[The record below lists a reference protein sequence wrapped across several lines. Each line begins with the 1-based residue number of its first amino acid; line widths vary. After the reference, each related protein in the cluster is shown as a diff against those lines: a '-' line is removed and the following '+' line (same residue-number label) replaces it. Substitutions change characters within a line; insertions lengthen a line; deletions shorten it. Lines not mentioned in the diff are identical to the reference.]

1 MRTDNRPQNRLS
13 IALFKTKGLDSA
25 LFYRND
31 ILITDHV
38 EYLEPFRTPCRLDA
52 TTVFICT
59 AGTLECSINLKRYS
73 LKKQTVVVLLSDDII
88 QIHKVEN
95 LEAYAVIISNEC
107 LGDLQIDFRQRASF
121 RLDIRRKAMAEIPFD
136 EIMQLKPYYRL
147 LAENMVSSK
156 TERREILRGLIRAF
170 SYTIISLIHACQQ
183 PEESSAAMPRAQ
195 QLFNRF
201 MALLDIH
208 HMKERSVGFYAENL
222 CLTPN
227 YLSSEI
233 KHFSGKS
240 ALEWINE
247 YVITE
252 AKIML
257 RHTDGSIQS
266 IADDLHFPSQ
276 SAFGKYFKQ
285 QTGMGPRAY
294 RNEG

>member
-1 MRTDNRPQNRLS
+1 MRTDDRPQNRLS
-13 IALFKTKGLDSA
+13 IALFKTKNLASA
-25 LFYRND
+25 VFYRDD
-31 ILITDHV
+31 ILVTDHV

-52 TTVFICT
+52 TTVLICT

-73 LKKQTVVVLLSDDII
+73 LRKQTVVVILSDDII

-121 RLDIRRKAMAEIPFD
+121 RLDIRRRSMVEIPLD
-136 EIMQLKPYYRL
+136 EIVRLKPYYNL
-147 LAENMVSSK
+147 LVENITASK
-156 TERREILRGLIRAF
+156 TEQREILKGLVRAF
-170 SYTIISLIHACQQ
+170 SYTMISLIHAYGQ
-183 PEESSAAMPRAQ
+183 PEQPSSAMPRAQ
-195 QLFNRF
+195 QLFNKF

-208 HMKERSVGFYAENL
+208 HMMERSVTFYAENL
-222 CLTPN
+222 YLTPN

-257 RHTDGSIQS
+257 KHTDGSIQS

-285 QTGMGPRAY
+285 QTGLGPKAY